1 MTNDGEKVEN
11 VNSFEY
17 LGSLLTTD
25 GNVNSFEYLDSLL
38 TTDGNVNSF

>member
-1 MTNDGEKVEN
+1 MTNKIFINGEKVEN

-25 GNVNSFEYLDSLL
+25 GNGMKEIKRRTNMALQK
-38 TTDGNVNSF
+38 N